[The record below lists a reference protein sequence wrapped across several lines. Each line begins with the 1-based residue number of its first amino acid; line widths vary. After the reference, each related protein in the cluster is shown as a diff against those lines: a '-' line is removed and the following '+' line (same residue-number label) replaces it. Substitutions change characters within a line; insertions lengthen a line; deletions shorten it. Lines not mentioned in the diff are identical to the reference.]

1 MTAPATAAVNV
12 FEGIPGVFDV
22 GVLGSSPV
30 RIASTTSNALR
41 GVIEE
46 LKVGRGFTHL
56 SLLTAAERPA
66 ETPGVKMVYAVTRRQ
81 DGTRVML
88 TVDLSEAELR
98 IPTIAGLW
106 SGAAPLE
113 REVFDLFGVVFLGH
127 PNLRPI
133 VLRDDFPGHPLRK
146 GYAMK
151 ASGVDAEDLAWAL
164 SSHGDNG
171 PEPTPELSDPSLA
184 VKLPYPL
191 VADVMMADDGSGLH
205 AQREILNMGPQ
216 HPSMHGVLHM
226 WLALEGETVLA
237 GEVTHGYLHRC
248 IEKLAETR
256 SYRAVTALVDRA
268 DYVSGFFTELALLG
282 GVEEL
287 AEIEVTPKA
296 QYLRVLMSELC
307 RLTSH
312 TTWMAAC
319 GIDVGAFT
327 PMLFSFRDREAIL
340 DFFEEITGGRMMFN
354 YFRPGGVKSDL
365 PPGAAERLRTYLKT
379 VDASIDGYE
388 ALLTNNEIFRNRTRG
403 IGVMTPQVILDFGV
417 TGPMARGSGVNIDL
431 RRDEP
436 YAAYGD
442 FDIRVPLGH
451 VGDTYDRYAVRIAE
465 MRESARL
472 ALQALDGIPEGDFVT
487 PGVPRAVKPPAG
499 ATYHRVESPRG
510 ELGVY
515 LESDGTAQPWRMKI
529 RSPAFSNLH
538 VAPAVLPGGRIG
550 DVIAIMSSVDV
561 VMGEIDR

>member
-1 MTAPATAAVNV
+1 MTPLSTTGAATV
-12 FEGIPGVFDV
+12 FEGISGVSDVGILGSEALKIARTTPGELR
-22 GVLGSSPV
+22 GVLG
-30 RIASTTSNALR
+30 
-41 GVIEE
+41 E
-46 LKVGRGFTHL
+46 LKDRGFTHL
-56 SLLTAAERPA
+56 SLLTAAELPI
-66 ETPGVKMVYAVTRRQ
+66 ETPGVKMVYAVTRRTDQ
-81 DGTRVML
+81 ARAML
-88 TVDLSEAELR
+88 TVDLPEGELR
-98 IPTIAGLW
+98 IPTICGLW
-106 SGAAPLE
+106 SGAATLE
-113 REVFDLFGVVFLGH
+113 REVFDLFGIVFLGH

-146 GYAMK
+146 GFAMK

-171 PEPTPELSDPSLA
+171 PDPTPERSDPSLN
-184 VKLPYPL
+184 VTLPYPL
-191 VADVMMADDGSGLH
+191 VADAIRAEDGSGMH
-205 AQREILNMGPQ
+205 SEREILNMGPQ
-216 HPSMHGVLHM
+216 HPSMHGVLHL
-226 WLALEGETVLA
+226 WLALEGEKVLA

-268 DYVSGFFTELALLG
+268 DYVSGFFTELALLT

-287 AEIEVTPKA
+287 AGIEVTPKA

-340 DFFEEITGGRMMFN
+340 DFFEEVTGGRMMFN

-365 PPGAAERLRTYLKT
+365 PAGAANRLRAYLKT

-403 IGVMTPQVILDFGV
+403 IGVMSPELIVDFGV

-442 FDIRVPLGH
+442 FDVHVPLGH
-451 VGDTYDRYAVRIAE
+451 VGDTYDRYAVRILE

-472 ALQALDGIPEGDFVT
+472 ALQALDGMPEGDFVT

-499 ATYHRVESPRG
+499 AAYKRVESPRG

-538 VAPAVLPGGRIG
+538 VTPAVIPGGRIG
-550 DVIAIMSSVDV
+550 DIIAIMSSVDV